1 MVSRSSFTF
10 VDHFVHM
17 VSVGSR
23 GTRLVRCRLGTFD
36 QSRWHIDLEGLG
48 HRKAH
53 SQLGGDEVEHQEG
66 R

>member
-1 MVSRSSFTF
+1 MGSRNSFTF

-23 GTRLVRCRLGTFD
+23 GTRLVHCRLGTFD
-36 QSRWHIDLEGLG
+36 QSHWHIDLEGLG
-48 HRKAH
+48 HRKVH
-53 SQLGGDEVEHQEG
+53 SRLGGDEVEHQEG